1 MSSSASRLAALS
13 LSAFCISALPARA
26 QAKPAVIQQLNT
38 SSAKFSSA
46 EADLHQEIF
55 DSRVKNTDVQ
65 TGQIYFIRKGGTT
78 QVGMKLGGIGA
89 APNSPPAQILQLKDG
104 KFQMLT
110 TGSGQVDVYPIV
122 GTNQTKAESLLALG
136 FGGSGTDLEKAWT
149 IDDQGPD
156 TIDSVKTEK
165 LDLVSKDPNIRNNY
179 AHVTIWIDPT
189 RDVTLKQILYMAN
202 GGKANGNTRSVT
214 YTDIRF
220 NQTPKTDSFAIKC
233 PGKCSFVQH

>member
-1 MSSSASRLAALS
+1 MSASASRLAALF
-13 LSAFCISALPARA
+13 LAAFCFGALPARA
-26 QAKPAVIQQLNT
+26 QAKPPVIQQLNA

-78 QVGMKLGGIGA
+78 QVGMKLSGIDA
-89 APNSPPAQILQLKDG
+89 APGSPPAQIMQLKDG
-104 KFQMLT
+104 KFEMLN
-110 TGSGQVDVYPIV
+110 TGSGQVDVFPIA

-136 FGGSGTDLEKAWT
+136 FGGSGTNLENAWT
-149 IDDQGPD
+149 IDDQGSD
-156 TIDSVKTEK
+156 TIDTVKVEK
-165 LDLVSKDPNIRNNY
+165 LDLVSKDASIRSNY

-189 RDVTLKQILYMAN
+189 RDVTLKQILFLAN

-214 YTDIRF
+214 YTNIRF